1 MNLDRLPGDC
11 FGHIL
16 SFTSPGDACQSFAIR
31 PQRDSIQMSSKD
43 FFMKLCSP
51 SLIDDGDKLLATN
64 PSGFVHQHLAPSVE
78 IDTKSY
84 VGSLSFF
91 HITTFNFTTST
102 VNHASGGNKYSYA
115 ITENAYGAYLTIKLA
130 NCAYGLDT
138 LSYEVSLEVGNFKSQ
153 GAIYLSKH
161 DDQSRKQA
169 SSEHE
174 HFPKAVRA
182 SRSRIVDGGDCGG
195 GLCER
200 ADGCDEKDATM
211 SLREVKGVHLKV
223 D

>member
-16 SFTSPGDACQSFAIR
+16 SFTSPGDACQILSRLVR
-31 PQRDSIQMSSKD
+31 PIASSSSKD

-64 PSGFVHQHLAPSVE
+64 LSGFVHQHLAPSVG

-84 VGSLSFF
+84 IGSLSFF
-91 HITTFNFTTST
+91 HITTFNFTTFT
-102 VNHASGGNKYSYA
+102 VNHASGGNKYSCA
-115 ITENAYGAYLTIKLA
+115 ITENAYGAYLTVKLA

-138 LSYEVSLEVGNFKSQ
+138 LPYEVLLEVGNFKSQ
-153 GAIYLSKH
+153 GTIYLSKH

-182 SRSRIVDGGDCGG
+182 SRSRIR
-195 GLCER
+195 E
-200 ADGCDEKDATM
+200 DGCDEKDATM
-211 SLREVKGVHLKV
+211 SPREVKGVHLKGGLIIEGIELSPR
-223 D
+223 

>member
-51 SLIDDGDKLLATN
+51 SLIDDGDK
-64 PSGFVHQHLAPSVE
+64 
-78 IDTKSY
+78 
-84 VGSLSFF
+84 
-91 HITTFNFTTST
+91 
-102 VNHASGGNKYSYA
+102 NKYSCA

-130 NCAYGLDT
+130 KCAYGLDT
-138 LSYEVSLEVGNFKSQ
+138 LPYEISLEIGNFKSQ
-153 GAIYLSKH
+153 GTIYLSNH

-200 ADGCDEKDATM
+200 EDGCDEKDATM
-211 SLREVKGVHLKV
+211 SPREVKGVHLKGGLIIERIELSPSPI
-223 D
+223 